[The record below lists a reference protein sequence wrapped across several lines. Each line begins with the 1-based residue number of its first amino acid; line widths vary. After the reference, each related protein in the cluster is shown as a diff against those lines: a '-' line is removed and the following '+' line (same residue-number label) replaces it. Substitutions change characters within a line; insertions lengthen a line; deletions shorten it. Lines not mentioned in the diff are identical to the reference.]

1 MKSTPFLLV
10 SLRRK
15 PLNSLVNHTPPTLA
29 IAFQRRNRLTQSFS
43 ALMADALA
51 PAIPTDKA
59 SLSLFISFFLVLT
72 QQKELPLLSRA
83 ICLIYK

>member
-1 MKSTPFLLV
+1 MKSTPLLV
-10 SLRRK
+10 ISKRPCRK

-29 IAFQRRNRLTQSFS
+29 IAFQRRNHLTQAFS

-59 SLSLFISFFLVLT
+59 SLYLFPFFLVLT
-72 QQKELPLLSRA
+72 QQKE
-83 ICLIYK
+83 